1 MNSLQ
6 NPCIQNSKLWLTI
19 YKLEKT
25 RKQKIVLTPLQRYE
39 LCNYLNGKPYNR
51 KILKEFIY

>member
-6 NPCIQNSKLWLTI
+6 SPCIKNSKLWLTI

-25 RKQKIVLTPLQRYE
+25 RKQKIVLTPQQRFQ
-39 LCNYLNGKPYNR
+39 LCNYINGKPYDR
-51 KILKEFIY
+51 KVLKKFI

>member
-6 NPCIQNSKLWLTI
+6 SPCIQNSKLWLTI

-25 RKQKIVLTPLQRYE
+25 RKQKIVLTSNQRFQ
-39 LCNYLNGKPYNR
+39 LCNYINGKPYDR
-51 KILKEFIY
+51 KVLKKFI

>member
-25 RKQKIVLTPLQRYE
+25 RKQKIVLTPIQRYE
-39 LCNYLNGKPYNR
+39 LCNYINGKPYNR

>member
-6 NPCIQNSKLWLTI
+6 DPCIQNSKLWLTI

-25 RKQKIVLTPLQRYE
+25 RKQKIVLTPIQRYE
-39 LCNYLNGKPYNR
+39 LCNYINGKPYNR